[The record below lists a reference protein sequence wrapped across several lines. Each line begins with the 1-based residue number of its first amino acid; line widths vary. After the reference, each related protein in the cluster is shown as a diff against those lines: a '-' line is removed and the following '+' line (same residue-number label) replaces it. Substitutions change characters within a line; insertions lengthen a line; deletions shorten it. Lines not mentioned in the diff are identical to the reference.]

1 MDIFHLVKAAILGL
15 IEGAT
20 EFIPVSST
28 GHLILAQ
35 KWLALAGEK
44 QKAFEVFIQLG
55 AILAVVWLYRRK
67 LWSVLTGLRA
77 DPRAR
82 QLAVNLVVG
91 TVPVIVVGLPTRHWV
106 EDHLEKPFPVG
117 LAFAI
122 GGVAI
127 LVIERWRRR
136 VQVETIDDIPL
147 GKALGVGAIQVL
159 SVLFPGTSRAGA
171 TIMGGLV
178 LGLSRKAAAE
188 FSFFLAIPAMF
199 GATAVSLLK
208 VRHQLT
214 AADAPF
220 FGVGFLVAFVSALF
234 VVKAL
239 IGYVSRRSFT
249 AMAVRLETLSPA
261 GVTNGASR

>member
-91 TVPVIVVGLPTRHWV
+91 TLPVH
-106 EDHLEKPFPVG
+106 
-117 LAFAI
+117 
-122 GGVAI
+122 
-127 LVIERWRRR
+127 RRR
-136 VQVETIDDIPL
+136 
-147 GKALGVGAIQVL
+147 
-159 SVLFPGTSRAGA
+159 
-171 TIMGGLV
+171 
-178 LGLSRKAAAE
+178 
-188 FSFFLAIPAMF
+188 
-199 GATAVSLLK
+199 
-208 VRHQLT
+208 
-214 AADAPF
+214 AADAALGRGPPRESRSRW
-220 FGVGFLVAFVSALF
+220 AWRSRSA
-234 VVKAL
+234 AW
-239 IGYVSRRSFT
+239 RSW
-249 AMAVRLETLSPA
+249 
-261 GVTNGASR
+261 